1 MAHPIT
7 FILHDDSVNTYRFRM
22 LTAGANLEEFKRNP
36 VMFLQHNDYDL
47 PIGRWENIRIE
58 GSQILADAV
67 FDEQDDQAM
76 KVKGKVDRGFIRM
89 ASIGAWAPE
98 EKTEDPAM
106 MLPGQTGPTITKWT
120 VREASI
126 VAIGANHN
134 AMRMRMYDRI
144 TGAQIDLSDT
154 DAVIRLMDSTT
165 KKTYDMINLKTIL
178 NLQDNASDADI
189 EAAVQNLQQESE
201 SLKQTNT
208 TLENENKRLKDEA
221 NNAEAQRQQAQKT
234 EAVQLVDAAVRDGRL
249 DASGKDAFVALF
261 DADFEKAKATL
272 NAIPKVKSVV
282 SQIEEQQV
290 ELKDFVSKSWDE
302 LDRAGLLPRLKDAAP
317 EIYAQKFKAEFGVE
331 PNK

>member
-22 LTAGANLEEFKRNP
+22 LTAGANLDEFRRNP
-36 VMFLQHNDYDL
+36 VMFLHHNDYDL
-47 PIGRWENIRIE
+47 PIGRWENIRVE

-67 FDEQDDQAM
+67 FDELDDQAM

-106 MLPGQTGPTITKWT
+106 MLPGQTGPTVTKWT

-134 AMRMRMYDRI
+134 ALRLYNRS
-144 TGAQIDLSDT
+144 TGELIDLSDT
-154 DAVIRLMDSTT
+154 DAVPRLMDDLPIKKNDNMST
-165 KKTYDMINLKTIL
+165 LKTFL

-189 EAAVQNLQQESE
+189 ETAVQNLQQENE
-201 SLKQTNT
+201 SLKQTNA
-208 TLENENKRLKDEA
+208 TLEDENKRLKDEA

-249 DASGKDAFVALF
+249 DASGKDAFIALF
-261 DADFEKAKATL
+261 DADFERAKATL

-282 SQIEEQQV
+282 SQIEESQV
-290 ELKDFVSKSWDE
+290 ELKDFVGKSWNE
-302 LDRAGLLPRLKDAAP
+302 LDREGLLPKLKDAAP
-317 EIYAQKFKAEFGVE
+317 EIYAQKFKAEFGTE

>member
-189 EAAVQNLQQESE
+189 EAAVQNLQQENE

-290 ELKDFVSKSWDE
+290 ELKDFVGKSWDE

>member
-22 LTAGANLEEFKRNP
+22 LTSGANLDEFRRNP
-36 VMFLQHNDYDL
+36 VMFLHHNDYDL
-47 PIGRWENIRIE
+47 PIGRWENIRVE

-67 FDEQDDQAM
+67 FDELDDQAM

-106 MLPGQTGPTITKWT
+106 MLPGQTGPTVTKWT

-134 AMRMRMYDRI
+134 ALRMYNRT
-144 TGAQIDLSDT
+144 TGELIDLSDT
-154 DAVIRLMDSTT
+154 DAVLRLMDDLSI
-165 KKTYDMINLKTIL
+165 KKIDNMSNWKTIL
-178 NLQDNASDADI
+178 KLHDNASDADI
-189 EAAVQNLQQESE
+189 ETAVQNLQQENA
-201 SLKQTNT
+201 SLKQTNA
-208 TLENENKRLKDEA
+208 TLEDENKRLKDEA
-221 NNAEAQRQQAQKT
+221 DNAETQRQQAQKT

-249 DASGKDAFVALF
+249 DASGKDAFIALF
-261 DADFEKAKATL
+261 DADFERAKATL

-282 SQIEEQQV
+282 SQIEESQV
-290 ELKDFVSKSWDE
+290 ELKDFVSKSWNE
-302 LDRAGLLPRLKDAAP
+302 LDRAGLLPKLKDAAP
-317 EIYAQKFKAEFGVE
+317 EIYAQKFKAEFGTE

>member
-22 LTAGANLEEFKRNP
+22 LTSGANLDEFRRNP
-36 VMFLQHNDYDL
+36 VMFLHHNDYDL
-47 PIGRWENIRIE
+47 PIGRWENIRVE

-67 FDEQDDQAM
+67 FDELDDLAM

-106 MLPGQTGPTITKWT
+106 MLPGQTGPTVTKWT

-134 AMRMRMYDRI
+134 ALRLYNRS
-144 TGAQIDLSDT
+144 TGELIDLSDT
-154 DAVIRLMDSTT
+154 DAVPRLMDDLPIKKNDNMST
-165 KKTYDMINLKTIL
+165 LKTIL

-189 EAAVQNLQQESE
+189 ETAVQNLQQENE
-201 SLKQTNT
+201 SLKQTNA
-208 TLENENKRLKDEA
+208 TLEDENKRLKDEA
-221 NNAEAQRQQAQKT
+221 NNAEAQRQQAQKA

-249 DASGKDAFVALF
+249 DASGKDAFIALF
-261 DADFEKAKATL
+261 DADFERAKATL

-282 SQIEEQQV
+282 SQIEESQV
-290 ELKDFVSKSWDE
+290 ELKDFVGKSWNE
-302 LDRAGLLPRLKDAAP
+302 LDREGLLPKLKDAAP
-317 EIYAQKFKAEFGVE
+317 DIYAQKFKAEFGTE

>member
-22 LTAGANLEEFKRNP
+22 LTAGANLDEFRRNP
-36 VMFLQHNDYDL
+36 VMFLHHNDYDL
-47 PIGRWENIRIE
+47 PIGRWENIRVE

-67 FDEQDDQAM
+67 FDELDDQAM

-106 MLPGQTGPTITKWT
+106 MLPGQTGPTVTKWT

-134 AMRMRMYDRI
+134 ALRMYNRS
-144 TGAQIDLSDT
+144 TGELIDLSDT
-154 DAVIRLMDSTT
+154 DAVLRLMDDLSIKNNDNMST
-165 KKTYDMINLKTIL
+165 LKTIL

-189 EAAVQNLQQESE
+189 ETAVQNLQQENE
-201 SLKQTNT
+201 SLKQTNA
-208 TLENENKRLKDEA
+208 TLEDENKRLKDED
-221 NNAEAQRQQAQKT
+221 NNAEAQRQQAQKA

-249 DASGKDAFVALF
+249 DASGKDAFIALF
-261 DADFEKAKATL
+261 DADFERAKATL

-282 SQIEEQQV
+282 SQIEESQV
-290 ELKDFVSKSWDE
+290 ELKDFVSKSWNE
-302 LDRAGLLPRLKDAAP
+302 LDRAGLLPKLKDAAP
-317 EIYAQKFKAEFGVE
+317 EIYAQKFKAEFGTE

>member
-22 LTAGANLEEFKRNP
+22 LTSGANLDEFRRNP
-36 VMFLQHNDYDL
+36 VMFLHHNDYDL
-47 PIGRWENIRIE
+47 PIGRWENIRVE

-67 FDEQDDQAM
+67 FDELDDQAM

-106 MLPGQTGPTITKWT
+106 MLPGQTGPTVTKWT

-134 AMRMRMYDRI
+134 ALRMYNRS
-144 TGAQIDLSDT
+144 TGELIDLSDT
-154 DAVIRLMDSTT
+154 DAVLRLMDDLSIKKIDNMST
-165 KKTYDMINLKTIL
+165 LKTIL

-189 EAAVQNLQQESE
+189 ETAVQNLQQENE
-201 SLKQTNT
+201 TLKQTNA
-208 TLENENKRLKDEA
+208 TLEDENKRLKDEA
-221 NNAEAQRQQAQKT
+221 NNAEAQRQQAQKA

-249 DASGKDAFVALF
+249 DASGKDAFIALF
-261 DADFEKAKATL
+261 DADFERAKATL

-290 ELKDFVSKSWDE
+290 ELKDFVSKSWNE
-302 LDRAGLLPRLKDAAP
+302 LDRAGLLPKLKDAAP
-317 EIYAQKFKAEFGVE
+317 EIYAQKFKAEFGTD

>member
-22 LTAGANLEEFKRNP
+22 LTSGANLDEFRRNP
-36 VMFLQHNDYDL
+36 VMFLHHNDYDL
-47 PIGRWENIRIE
+47 PIGRWENIRVE

-67 FDEQDDQAM
+67 FDELDDQAM

-106 MLPGQTGPTITKWT
+106 MLPGQTGPTVTKWT

-134 AMRMRMYDRI
+134 ALRMYNRS
-144 TGAQIDLSDT
+144 TGELIDLSDT
-154 DAVIRLMDSTT
+154 DAVLRLMDDLSIKKNDNMST
-165 KKTYDMINLKTIL
+165 LKTIL

-189 EAAVQNLQQESE
+189 ETAVQNLQQENE
-201 SLKQTNT
+201 SLKQTNA
-208 TLENENKRLKDEA
+208 TLEDENKRLKDEA
-221 NNAEAQRQQAQKT
+221 DNAETQRKEMQKT
-234 EAVQLVDAAVRDGRL
+234 EAVKLVDAAVRDGRL
-249 DASGKDAFVALF
+249 DASGKDAFIALF
-261 DADFEKAKATL
+261 DTDFERAKATL

-290 ELKDFVSKSWDE
+290 ELKDFVSKSWNE
-302 LDRAGLLPRLKDAAP
+302 LDRAGLLPKLKDAAP
-317 EIYAQKFKAEFGVE
+317 EIYAQKFKAEFGTD

>member
-22 LTAGANLEEFKRNP
+22 LTSGANLDEFRRNP
-36 VMFLQHNDYDL
+36 VMFLHHNDYDL
-47 PIGRWENIRIE
+47 PIGRWENIRVE

-67 FDEQDDQAM
+67 FDELDEQAM

-98 EKTEDPAM
+98 AKTEDPAM
-106 MLPGQTGPTITKWT
+106 MLPGQTGPTVTKWT

-134 AMRMRMYDRI
+134 ALRMYNRS
-144 TGAQIDLSDT
+144 TGELIDLSDT
-154 DAVIRLMDSTT
+154 DAVLRLMDDLSIKKNDNMST
-165 KKTYDMINLKTIL
+165 LKTIL
-178 NLQDNASDADI
+178 KLHDNASDADI
-189 EAAVQNLQQESE
+189 ETAVQNLQQENE
-201 SLKQTNT
+201 TLKQTNA
-208 TLENENKRLKDEA
+208 TLEDENKRLKDEA

-249 DASGKDAFVALF
+249 DASGKDAFLALF
-261 DADFEKAKATL
+261 DADFERAKATL

-290 ELKDFVSKSWDE
+290 ELKDFVSKSWNE
-302 LDRAGLLPRLKDAAP
+302 LDRAGLLPKLKDAAP
-317 EIYAQKFKAEFGVE
+317 EIYAQKFKAEFGTE